1 MGYFSLIK
9 EAIVIGCGGHA
20 HVIGAALSALNITIH
35 GYLDPSFNKNKV
47 EIIKHGYLIGTPDKL
62 SQFDNTKYD
71 VYVAIGD
78 NQKRRQMIKK
88 VMATGLGMP
97 SLIHPNCLLEKDCK
111 VGIATTICLGA
122 TLATEVQL
130 GKGVIVNT
138 ASSIDHES
146 MIGDYSH
153 IAPGVIIAGRVNIGE
168 GVFVGIGA
176 CIAQSITIGDGA
188 VIGAGAIV
196 LKNVPENTKVLGV
209 YH

>member
-1 MGYFSLIK
+1 MGYLGLNK
-9 EAIVIGCGGHA
+9 EAIIIGCGGHA

-47 EIIKHGYLIGTPDKL
+47 ESIKHGFLIGTPDDL
-62 SQFDNTKYD
+62 SQLDNAKYD

-88 VMATGLGMP
+88 VMAIGFGMP
-97 SLIHPNCLLEKDCK
+97 YLIHPKCTLEKDCE
-111 VGIATTICLGA
+111 VGVATTICLGA

-146 MIGDYSH
+146 MIGDYTH
-153 IAPGVIIAGRVNIGE
+153 IAPSVTVAGRVRIGE

-176 CIAQSITIGDGA
+176 CIAQSIAIGDGA